1 MTDFDITMPD
11 QELLNKEAAV
21 AAETSSGGDMES
33 EEEENIVPVISEIA
47 PVDQQPI
54 EEPKEEEIFK
64 PKRAGRPRKGEL
76 TEKQAEHLKR
86 AREKG
91 LIVRR
96 EKALQRKKEKEED
109 ELELNLIKKNKDKEA
124 VKKKYNLKE
133 IETET
138 EVKMSPPTSILNSL
152 SKEELKEL
160 QQAAIMGYDE
170 VRKERKKKK
179 KILLQ
184 KEKVEEKTFQT
195 ISHAVNTQA
204 NQVAHD
210 PYAAYDSCF
219 SFS

>member
-11 QELLNKEAAV
+11 QELLNKEDV
-21 AAETSSGGDMES
+21 PETSSGGDMES
-33 EEEENIVPVISEIA
+33 DEEENIVPVISEIA

-76 TEKQAEHLKR
+76 TEKQSEHLKR

-96 EKALQRKKEKEED
+96 EKAIQRKKEKEED

-138 EVKMSPPTSILNSL
+138 EVKMSPSSILNSL

-210 PYAAYDSCF
+210 PYSAYDSCF

>member
-11 QELLNKEAAV
+11 QELLIKEDV
-21 AAETSSGGDMES
+21 PETSSGGDMES
-33 EEEENIVPVISEIA
+33 DEEENIVPVISEIA

-76 TEKQAEHLKR
+76 TEKQSEHLKR

-96 EKALQRKKEKEED
+96 EKAIQRKKEKEED

-138 EVKMSPPTSILNSL
+138 EVKMSPSSILNSL

>member
-138 EVKMSPPTSILNSL
+138 EVKMSPTSILNSL

-160 QQAAIMGYDE
+160 QQSAIMGYDE

>member
-11 QELLNKEAAV
+11 QELLIKEDV
-21 AAETSSGGDMES
+21 PETSSGGDMES

-76 TEKQAEHLKR
+76 TEKQSEHLKR

-96 EKALQRKKEKEED
+96 EKAIQRKKEKEED

-138 EVKMSPPTSILNSL
+138 EVKMSPSSILNSL

>member
-11 QELLNKEAAV
+11 QELLNKEDV
-21 AAETSSGGDMES
+21 PETSSGGDMES

-76 TEKQAEHLKR
+76 TEKQSEHLKR

-96 EKALQRKKEKEED
+96 EKAIQRKKEKEED

-138 EVKMSPPTSILNSL
+138 EVKMSPSSILNSL

-160 QQAAIMGYDE
+160 QQSAIMGYDE

>member
-11 QELLNKEAAV
+11 QELLNKEDV
-21 AAETSSGGDMES
+21 PETSSGGDMES

-76 TEKQAEHLKR
+76 TEKQSEHLKR

-96 EKALQRKKEKEED
+96 EKAIQRKKEKEED

-138 EVKMSPPTSILNSL
+138 EVKMSPSSILNSL